1 MEFSH
6 FSRGIVGENS
16 GQIQGIFLEEPQKE
30 RLNMGNLTVIL
41 EGFRKF
47 TQEMPWDFLKE
58 VLKGTPK
65 SVNECPE
72 EF

>member
-47 TQEMPWDFLKE
+47 T
-58 VLKGTPK
+58 
-65 SVNECPE
+65 
-72 EF
+72 